1 MSALAYRTSVAAQ
14 ILSTTPHTLRR
25 LAKAGLID
33 AEQTPTGHFRFPFE
47 EVERLRKEGLPPI
60 PQAAPGPEEPE
71 EEQLRAMQAEMEPEP
86 REDTPAVQEARETL
100 KVVKTRVDIR
110 KAELELEQ
118 TEDQFR
124 ERERQAARQRQ
135 ADEQRKAEAQKASAR
150 KQWADD
156 LLASTVRRLP
166 YDCPPDVEESIA
178 SAARRVLS
186 EYSPDDP
193 QSVVSR
199 LLNAAVERE
208 LAPYRREKMIE
219 QAVEKA
225 VGQLPIS
232 VRGFNRPTVQ
242 QIEALRLARQA
253 ILSSG
258 EATGQQEMEAIARH
272 AAQPLVKACERAED
286 IKAIMDS
293 LAWWELGNATTE
305 ERKGAQEA
313 VREALESSLKTAT
326 MSELQ
331 EIKERALK
339 PHVKALGRRMEAAR
353 IEALTNQLISD
364 GLRHLSYVL
373 CVGYEVDSETRVELK
388 ADLPDAIREAMEV
401 EELDRSGINDFVD
414 EWVEEQ
420 LPEEDDE
427 EED

>member
-60 PQAAPGPEEPE
+60 PQTAPAPEEPE
-71 EEQLRAMQAEMEPEP
+71 EEQLRAIQAEMEPEP

-135 ADEQRKAEAQKASAR
+135 ADEQRKAEAQKASSR

-156 LLASTVRRLP
+156 LLASIMRRLP

-178 SAARRVLS
+178 SAARRILS

-193 QSVVSR
+193 HSVVSR

-208 LAPYRREKMIE
+208 LVPYRREKLIE

-225 VGQLPIS
+225 AGELPVS
-232 VRGFNRPTVQ
+232 VRGFGGPTVQ
-242 QIEALRLARQA
+242 QIEARRLARQA

-258 EATGQQEMEAIARH
+258 EATGQQEMEAVARH
-272 AAQPLVKACERAED
+272 AVQPLVRACERAED

-293 LAWWELGNATTE
+293 LAWWELGNATTK
-305 ERKGAQEA
+305 ERQEAQEA

-326 MSELQ
+326 RSELQ
-331 EIKERALK
+331 DIKERALK
-339 PHVKALGRRMEAAR
+339 PHAKGLERRMEEAR
-353 IEALTNQLISD
+353 IEALTNQLISA
-364 GLRHLSYVL
+364 GLSHLSFVL
-373 CVGYEVDSETRVELK
+373 CVSYEVDSETR
-388 ADLPDAIREAMEV
+388 ADLRAELPDAIREAMEV
-401 EELDRSGINDFVD
+401 EELDRSNINGFVD
-414 EWVEEQ
+414 EWAEAQ
-420 LPEEDDE
+420 LMDEADED
-427 EED
+427 ED

>member
-60 PQAAPGPEEPE
+60 PQTAPGPDEPE
-71 EEQLRAMQAEMEPEP
+71 EEQLSAIQAEMEPEP

-156 LLASTVRRLP
+156 LLASTMRRLP
-166 YDCPPDVEESIA
+166 GDCPPDAEESIA
-178 SAARRVLS
+178 SAARRILS

-199 LLNAAVERE
+199 LLNAAAERE

-242 QIEALRLARQA
+242 QIEARRLARQA

-272 AAQPLVKACERAED
+272 AVQPLVKACERAGN

-293 LAWWELGNATTE
+293 LNWWELGQATIE
-305 ERKGAQEA
+305 ERQEA
-313 VREALESSLKTAT
+313 QKAVKEELEASPRTAT
-326 MSELQ
+326 KNEL
-331 EIKERALK
+331 EDLKERALK
-339 PHVKALGRRMEAAR
+339 PHVKALKRRIEEEQA
-353 IEALTNQLISD
+353 EALTNQLISA
-364 GLRHLSYVL
+364 GLSHLSFVL
-373 CVGYEVDSETRVELK
+373 CVSYEGDSETRAELR
-388 ADLPDAIREAMEV
+388 AELPDAIREAMED
-401 EELDRSGINDFVD
+401 EELGRSNINDFVAG
-414 EWVEEQ
+414 WVEEQ
-420 LPEEDDE
+420 LAEEDDE
-427 EED
+427 ED